1 MVARGE
7 RDREAQTH
15 ACTKI
20 KAPFSRSQNSSEQ
33 KSGREKRV
41 GSMAEALR
49 YQEDEEEARGGD
61 GERFEVDLVFLLFS
75 FLLTTALADPFLV
88 IFMASFI
95 VFPGS
100 GGLILES
107 ECCEI

>member
-15 ACTKI
+15 ACAKI

-49 YQEDEEEARGGD
+49 DQEDEEEARGGW
-61 GERFEVDLVFLLFS
+61 REVRGGSCFPSFQLFINDCS
-75 FLLTTALADPFLV
+75 
-88 IFMASFI
+88 
-95 VFPGS
+95 
-100 GGLILES
+100 
-107 ECCEI
+107 C